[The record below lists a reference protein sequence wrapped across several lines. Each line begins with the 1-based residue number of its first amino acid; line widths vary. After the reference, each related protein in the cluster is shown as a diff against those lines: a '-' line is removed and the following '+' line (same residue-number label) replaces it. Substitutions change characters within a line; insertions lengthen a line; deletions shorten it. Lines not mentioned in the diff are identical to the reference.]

1 VLRTTTNARLSTV
14 AVMILIAASAPA
26 MPAAAQAAPA
36 AGPHYRLI
44 DLGTLGGPNSA
55 EEPEFPYINNR
66 GTVVG
71 FADTA
76 RPDPANNRGVAH
88 HAFRWRRGAL
98 QDLGTLPG
106 GLNSVANWSNDH
118 DQVVGASE
126 TGRPDPMT
134 GGRENVAVMWN
145 TDGRVAKLGTLGGRQ
160 GNAVNINKS
169 GQVTGFAANAVPDPY
184 SIFGFGTQTRAF
196 LWQHGRMRDLGT
208 LGGPDAAAF
217 YVNERG
223 QVAGVSYTN
232 ATPQPVVDHPTRDP
246 FLWENGKMINLGT
259 FGGVEASVGALNN
272 RGQVAGRSDLPGDQ
286 TAHPFLWDRGKLRDL
301 GTLGGDYG
309 DATWLNDAGEVTGG
323 ADTAA
328 GKYHAYRWRSGR
340 MTDLGTVGDLDCSVG
355 RFINAG
361 GEVVG
366 TSGECGGEFSLRAFV
381 SQHGKRMIDL
391 NAFVP
396 PGSNLTLT
404 DAETIND
411 RGEITASG
419 LLPNGNFHA
428 VVLTPCVPGRAPGC
442 I

>member
-1 VLRTTTNARLSTV
+1 MLRTTTNARLSTV
-14 AVMILIAASAPA
+14 AVMILTAASVPA
-26 MPAAAQAAPA
+26 IPGAAQAAPMP
-36 AGPHYRLI
+36 GPHYRLI

-55 EEPEFPYINNR
+55 EDPEFPYINNR

-76 RPDPANNRGVAH
+76 RPDHANDRGVAY

-106 GLNSVANWSNDH
+106 GLNSFAIWSNDH

-134 GGRENVAVMWN
+134 GGRENVGVLWN
-145 TDGRVAKLGTLGGRQ
+145 ADGRIVKLGTLGGRQ
-160 GNAVNINKS
+160 SIATSINES
-169 GQVTGFAANAVPDPY
+169 GQITGFAANAVPDPY
-184 SIFGFGTQTRAF
+184 SLFGFGTQTRAF

-272 RGQVAGRSDLPGDQ
+272 RGQVVGRSDLPGDQ

-301 GTLGGDYG
+301 GTLGGDFG
-309 DATWLNDAGEVTGG
+309 DATWLNDGGEVVGG
-323 ADTAA
+323 ANTAD
-328 GKYHAYRWRSGR
+328 GEFHAYRWRSGR
-340 MTDLGTVGDLDCSVG
+340 MADLGTVGDFDCSLA

-366 TSGECGGEFSLRAFV
+366 TSGECDGEFSLRAFV
-381 SQHGKRMIDL
+381 SQHGKPMIDL

-428 VVLTPCVPGRAPGC
+428 VVLEPCVPGRAPGC

>member
-1 VLRTTTNARLSTV
+1 MLRTKRNARLSTM
-14 AVMILIAASAPA
+14 AVTILTAASALA
-26 MPAAAQAAPA
+26 IPAAAHATRAT
-36 AGPHYRLI
+36 GPHYRLL

-55 EEPEFPYINNR
+55 EDPEFPYINNR

-76 RPDPANNRGVAH
+76 RPDPANGRGVAY
-88 HAFRWRRGAL
+88 HAFRWRHGAL
-98 QDLGTLPG
+98 QDLGTLSG

-118 DQVVGASE
+118 GQVVGASQ
-126 TGRPDPMT
+126 TDRPDPAI
-134 GGRENVAVMWN
+134 GGRENVAVLWSA
-145 TDGRVAKLGTLGGRQ
+145 DGRIERLGTLGGRQ
-160 GNAVNINKS
+160 SNATNINES
-169 GQVTGFAANAVPDPY
+169 GQIAGFAANAVPDPY
-184 SIFGFGTQTRAF
+184 SIAGLGTQTRAF

-217 YVNERG
+217 DINERG
-223 QVAGVSYTN
+223 QVAGVSYTDS
-232 ATPQPVVDHPTRDP
+232 TPQPAVDHPTRAP

-286 TAHPFLWDRGKLRDL
+286 TAHPFLWDRGELRDL

-309 DATWLNDAGEVTGG
+309 DATWLNDAGDVVGG
-323 ADTAA
+323 AGTAD
-328 GKYHAYRWRSGR
+328 GEFHAYRWRGGR
-340 MTDLGTVGDLDCSVG
+340 MTDLGTVGDLDCSLA
-355 RFINAG
+355 RFVNAG

-366 TSGECGGEFSLRAFV
+366 TSGDCAGEFSLRAFV
-381 SQHGKRMIDL
+381 SQHGQPMIDL

-396 PGSNLTLT
+396 PGSPLTLT

-419 LLPNGNFHA
+419 LLPNGDFHA
-428 VVLTPCVPGRAPGC
+428 VVLLPCMPDRMPGC
-442 I
+442 V